1 MRFAFMG
8 VTYKNAG
15 LEIREQA
22 AFTDNQKI
30 EFLQKANESGVDQCV
45 ILSTCN
51 RSEICFFYEEELQYT
66 QMKSLYREM
75 FSQMELGIY
84 MEERTGHDALE
95 YLFRITAGLESL
107 VPGEDQILGQVK
119 DALDFSRTLGY
130 SKKEMNRVVQNAVA
144 CAKQIKTKYKM
155 SEKPLSVSYVA
166 VRQLEE
172 RVGIQGKQVLIIGSG
187 KTAEL
192 ALTYM
197 DAYGAGKIWICNRTF
212 SRAKE
217 LQGKFPDIRVI
228 EYKKRY
234 DIMKQCDIVI
244 SATASPHLV
253 IRREEAGQLV
263 SPIVFV
269 DLASPRDI
277 DVAFAEDSQAELMN
291 LDTLQSIVSENQRE
305 RNRLVE
311 LSCSDLE
318 AAVVETEEWMRSS
331 KIDGTIKSLQ
341 QRCDEIVGDS
351 YAYLNRKLELN
362 TREQRIM
369 KKVLSSSLY
378 RLLREPIQELK
389 QLDTE
394 EQQVQYQ
401 EILKQLFRI

>member
-15 LEIREQA
+15 LEIRGQA

-51 RSEICFFYEEELQYT
+51 RSEFCFFYEEELQYT
-66 QMKSLYREM
+66 QIKSLYREM
-75 FSQMELGIY
+75 FSQVELGIY

-172 RVGIQGKQVLIIGSG
+172 RIGIQGKRVLIIGSG

-197 DAYGAGKIWICNRTF
+197 DEYGAGKIWICNRTF
-212 SRAKE
+212 PRAKE
-217 LQGKFPDIRVI
+217 LQSKFPDIRVI
-228 EYKKRY
+228 EYEKRY
-234 DIMKQCDIVI
+234 EIMEECDIVI

-253 IRREEAGQLV
+253 IRRGETGPLV
-263 SPIVFV
+263 SPVVFV

-277 DVAFAEDSQAELMN
+277 DIAFAEDSQAELMN
-291 LDTLQSIVSENQRE
+291 LDTLQSVVSENQRE
-305 RNRLVE
+305 RNRLAQ

-318 AAVVETEEWMRSS
+318 TAVVETEEWLRSS
-331 KIDGTIKSLQ
+331 KIDGTIESLQ

-369 KKVLSSSLY
+369 KKVLRSSLY
-378 RLLREPIQELK
+378 RLLREPIRELK

>member
-15 LEIREQA
+15 LEIRGQA

-51 RSEICFFYEEELQYT
+51 RSEFCFFYEEELQYT
-66 QMKSLYREM
+66 QIKSLYREM
-75 FSQMELGIY
+75 FSQVELGIY

-172 RVGIQGKQVLIIGSG
+172 RIGIQGKRVLIIGSG

-197 DAYGAGKIWICNRTF
+197 DEYGAGKIWICNRTF
-212 SRAKE
+212 PRAKE
-217 LQGKFPDIRVI
+217 LQRKFPDIRVI
-228 EYKKRY
+228 EYEKRY
-234 DIMKQCDIVI
+234 EIMEECDIVI

-253 IRREEAGQLV
+253 IRRGETGPLA
-263 SPIVFV
+263 SPVVFV

-277 DVAFAEDSQAELMN
+277 DIAFAEDSQAELMN
-291 LDTLQSIVSENQRE
+291 LDTLQSVVSENQRE
-305 RNRLVE
+305 RNRLAQ

-318 AAVVETEEWMRSS
+318 TAVVETEEWLRSS
-331 KIDGTIKSLQ
+331 KIDGTIESLQ

-369 KKVLSSSLY
+369 KKVLRSSLY
-378 RLLREPIQELK
+378 RLLREPIRELK